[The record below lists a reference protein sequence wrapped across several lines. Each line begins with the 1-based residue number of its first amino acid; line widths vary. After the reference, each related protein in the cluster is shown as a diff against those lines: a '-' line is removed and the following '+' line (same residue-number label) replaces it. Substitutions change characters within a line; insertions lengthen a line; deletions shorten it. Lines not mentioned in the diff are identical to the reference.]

1 MEFNY
6 LENEVDLEEEGAETA
21 QLLKKI
27 AMSMSITRF
36 TSTRPQHN
44 SSSPGELRN
53 YCKQNVGTHYHYHG
67 GCTVGS
73 VVDKDYKVHG
83 MKGLRVID
91 GSTFWES
98 PGTLL
103 MLERYQG
110 IKTLEEREMASPF
123 ATQPCP

>member
-21 QLLKKI
+21 QLLEKI

-44 SSSPGELRN
+44 SSSLGELRN
-53 YCKQNVGTHYHYHG
+53 YCKQNVGTHYQYHG

-83 MKGLRVID
+83 
-91 GSTFWES
+91 
-98 PGTLL
+98 
-103 MLERYQG
+103 
-110 IKTLEEREMASPF
+110 IKD
-123 ATQPCP
+123 

>member
-1 MEFNY
+1 
-6 LENEVDLEEEGAETA
+6 
-21 QLLKKI
+21 
-27 AMSMSITRF
+27 MSMSITRF

-44 SSSPGELRN
+44 SSSSGELRN

-103 MLERYQG
+103 MLERYRG
-110 IKTLEEREMASPF
+110 IKILEEREIASPF
-123 ATQPCP
+123 AAQPCP

>member
-6 LENEVDLEEEGAETA
+6 LENEVDLEEECAETA
-21 QLLKKI
+21 QLLEKI

-53 YCKQNVGTHYHYHG
+53 YCKQNVGTHYQYHG

-73 VVDKDYKVHG
+73 VVDRLQSTWD
-83 MKGLRVID
+83 KGLRVID
-91 GSTFWES
+91 GSTFLES
-98 PGTLL
+98 PVTLL

-110 IKTLEEREMASPF
+110 IEILEEREITSPF